1 MGVVVISGPGRF
13 MDLDLVKSQVRVDH
27 NDDDALIEAYA
38 DAAVAGID
46 GPAGWLGR
54 SLALQTLELRLD
66 RFPTC
71 DNVVLPYGPVIDV
84 LSVKYDDGDGVEQ
97 TWDPANFNLLAADGY
112 GVLQRAYDSTWPS
125 NRLYGEAVRIR
136 YRAGYVVDVAQ
147 DPPASNVPG
156 AIVAAILLYA
166 GHLYANRE
174 AVKVGETVTTLPLGV
189 ENLLAPFRILT
200 V

>member
-1 MGVVVISGPGRF
+1 MGVVVITAPGRF
-13 MDLDLVKSQVRVDH
+13 MDPDLVKSHLRVDH
-27 NDDDALIEAYA
+27 DEDDALIEAYT

-54 SLALQTLELRLD
+54 SLALQTLEVRLD

-71 DNVVLPYGPVIDV
+71 DSIVLPYGPVIDV
-84 LSVKYDDGDGVEQ
+84 LSVKYDDADGAEQTVDPADYDLLAGDGFG
-97 TWDPANFNLLAADGY
+97 T
-112 GVLQRAYDSTWPS
+112 LQRGYDTSWPS
-125 NRLYGEAVRIR
+125 NRLFRDAVRIR
-136 YRAGYVVDVAQ
+136 YRAGYVVDIAQ

-166 GHLYANRE
+166 GHLYQNRE
-174 AVKVGETVTTLPLGV
+174 AVKVGEIVTTLPLGV
-189 ENLLAPFRILT
+189 EALLAPFRILT